1 MDQPSPE
8 KPESSSLPTG
18 GSGSRLVVLVSVH
31 KVVGTGLTQ
40 EVESLLRHAPMKR
53 WTLREVLSSIR
64 CGAMAGEV
72 NSILYK
78 LERDKRLIV
87 KTREHNG
94 RRIVNAYQW
103 RLPSHGR

>member
-1 MDQPSPE
+1 M
-8 KPESSSLPTG
+8 
-18 GSGSRLVVLVSVH
+18 VVLVSVH

-40 EVESLLRHAPMKR
+40 EVECLLRHAPMKR

-78 LERDKRLIV
+78 LERDKRLIDGGKGDQLV
-87 KTREHNG
+87 KINIAVPKKLSSRQKELLKEFAKLSGDETSG
-94 RRIVNAYQW
+94 KDFY
-103 RLPSHGR
+103 